1 MVFAFNRGG
10 FWRKEGGMSGAIVKS
25 MAILVAVVLLPTLAL
40 AQGNPAKGK
49 EFYTKHCA
57 GCHGPGGKGDGP
69 AATALNPKPN
79 DLTNKAYMAGLK
91 DQYLFDLIQKGG
103 AAVGKSPLI
112 PPFGSKLKEG
122 EIRDLIAYCRSL
134 AK

>member
-1 MVFAFNRGG
+1 
-10 FWRKEGGMSGAIVKS
+10 MSGAIMKGTAV
-25 MAILVAVVLLPTLAL
+25 LVAVVLLPALAL

-49 EFYTKHCA
+49 ELYAKHCA
-57 GCHGPGGKGDGP
+57 GCHGPAGKGDGP
-69 AATALNPKPN
+69 AAKAINPKPT
-79 DLTNKAYMAGLK
+79 DFTNKATMAGLK

-112 PPFGSKLKEG
+112 PPFGSKMKDG
-122 EIRDLIAYCRSL
+122 EIRDLIAYVKTL

>member
-1 MVFAFNRGG
+1 MR
-10 FWRKEGGMSGAIVKS
+10 RAIAGC
-25 MAILVAVVLLPTLAL
+25 MAISMVVMVNSGLAL

-49 EFYTKHCA
+49 EFYAKHCA
-57 GCHGPGGKGDGP
+57 GCHGPAGKGDGP
-69 AATALNPKPN
+69 AAAALTPKPL
-79 DLTNKAYMAGLK
+79 DLTSKAYVAGLA

-112 PPFGSKLKEG
+112 PPFGSKMKDG
-122 EIRDLIAYCRSL
+122 EIRDLIAYMRSL

>member
-1 MVFAFNRGG
+1 MT
-10 FWRKEGGMSGAIVKS
+10 GAIVKG
-25 MAILVAVVLLPTLAL
+25 MAILVAALLLPTLAL

-49 EFYTKHCA
+49 EFYAKHCA
-57 GCHGPGGKGDGP
+57 GCHGPTGKGDGP
-69 AATALNPKPN
+69 AAAALNPKPN
-79 DLTNKAYMAGLK
+79 DFTNKAYMAGLK

-112 PPFGSKLKEG
+112 PPFGSKMKDG
-122 EIRDLIAYCRSL
+122 EIRDLIAYVKTL

>member
-1 MVFAFNRGG
+1 MTGV
-10 FWRKEGGMSGAIVKS
+10 IVKG
-25 MAILVAVVLLPTLAL
+25 MAILMAVLLLPALAL

-49 EFYTKHCA
+49 EFYAKHCA
-57 GCHGPGGKGDGP
+57 GCHGPTGKGDGP
-69 AATALNPKPN
+69 AAKAINPKPN
-79 DLTNKAYMAGLK
+79 DFTNKAYMAWLK

-112 PPFGSKLKEG
+112 PPFGSKMKDG
-122 EIRDLIAYCRSL
+122 EIRDLIAYMRTL

>member
-1 MVFAFNRGG
+1 MR
-10 FWRKEGGMSGAIVKS
+10 GAIVRGVG
-25 MAILVAVVLLPTLAL
+25 ILVAVLLLPAPVLG
-40 AQGNPAKGK
+40 QGNPAKGK
-49 EFYTKHCA
+49 ELYTKHCG

-69 AATALNPKPN
+69 AAAAINPKPT
-79 DLTNKAYMAGLK
+79 DFTNKAYMAGLK

-122 EIRDLIAYCRSL
+122 EIRDVIAYVKSL

>member
-1 MVFAFNRGG
+1 
-10 FWRKEGGMSGAIVKS
+10 MSRAIVGCV
-25 MAILVAVVLLPTLAL
+25 AIVLAVLLIPSLAL

-49 EFYTKHCA
+49 DLYAKHCA
-57 GCHGPGGKGDGP
+57 GCHGPAGKGDGP
-69 AATALNPKPN
+69 AAAALTPKPN
-79 DLTNKAYMAGLK
+79 DLTDKAYMVKLK

-122 EIRDLIAYCRSL
+122 EIRDVIAYLRSL

>member
-1 MVFAFNRGG
+1 MR
-10 FWRKEGGMSGAIVKS
+10 GAIAKS
-25 MAILVAVVLLPTLAL
+25 IVTLMTLVVLPTLAL
-40 AQGNPAKGK
+40 AQGSPAKGK
-49 EFYTKHCA
+49 ELFAKHCG

-69 AATALNPKPN
+69 AAAALNPKPT
-79 DLTNKAYMAGLK
+79 DLTNKAYNAGLK

-112 PPFGSKLKEG
+112 PPFGSKLKDG
-122 EIRDLIAYCRSL
+122 EIRDVIAYLRSL

>member
-1 MVFAFNRGG
+1 
-10 FWRKEGGMSGAIVKS
+10 MSAAIVRFA
-25 MAILVAVVLLPTLAL
+25 AIFLIALLGPALAL
-40 AQGNPAKGK
+40 AQGDPAKGK
-49 EFYTKHCA
+49 ELFAKHCG
-57 GCHGPGGKGDGP
+57 GCHGPAGKGDGP
-69 AATALNPKPN
+69 AAAALNPKPN

-112 PPFGSKLKEG
+112 PPFGSKMKDG
-122 EIRDLIAYCRSL
+122 EIRDVIGYLRSL

>member
-1 MVFAFNRGG
+1 
-10 FWRKEGGMSGAIVKS
+10 MSRAIAKS
-25 MAILVAVVLLPTLAL
+25 VAILVAVVLFPTLIL

-49 EFYTKHCA
+49 DLYTKHCA
-57 GCHGPGGKGDGP
+57 GCHGPAGKGDGP
-69 AATALNPKPN
+69 AAAALNPKPT
-79 DLTNKAYMAGLK
+79 DLTGKAYMAGLK

-112 PPFGSKLKEG
+112 PPFGSKLKDG
-122 EIRDLIAYCRSL
+122 EIRDVIAYLRSL

>member
-1 MVFAFNRGG
+1 MRRAIAGCMV
-10 FWRKEGGMSGAIVKS
+10 IS
-25 MAILVAVVLLPTLAL
+25 MAVLVTSSLAL
-40 AQGNPAKGK
+40 AQGDPAKGK
-49 EFYTKHCA
+49 ELYAKHCG
-57 GCHGPGGKGDGP
+57 GCHGPSGKGDGP
-69 AATALNPKPN
+69 AAAALNPKPN

-112 PPFGSKLKEG
+112 PPFGSKMKEG
-122 EIRDLIAYCRSL
+122 EIRDLIAYLKSL

>member
-1 MVFAFNRGG
+1 MTGV
-10 FWRKEGGMSGAIVKS
+10 ILKS
-25 MAILVAVVLLPTLAL
+25 MAILVAALLLPALAL

-49 EFYTKHCA
+49 EFYAKHCA
-57 GCHGPGGKGDGP
+57 GCHGPMGKGDGP
-69 AATALNPKPN
+69 AAKAINPKPN

-112 PPFGSKLKEG
+112 PPFGSKMKDA
-122 EIRDLIAYCRSL
+122 EIRDLIAYLRGL

>member
-1 MVFAFNRGG
+1 MR
-10 FWRKEGGMSGAIVKS
+10 RAIVGCGT
-25 MAILVAVVLLPTLAL
+25 ILMVVGLISSLAL

-49 EFYTKHCA
+49 ELYAKHCA
-57 GCHGPGGKGDGP
+57 GCHGPTGKGDGP
-69 AATALNPKPN
+69 AAAALTPKPT
-79 DLTNKAYMAGLK
+79 DFTNKAYMAGLK

-122 EIRDLIAYCRSL
+122 DIRDVIAYVKSL

>member
-1 MVFAFNRGG
+1 MN
-10 FWRKEGGMSGAIVKS
+10 GAIVKG
-25 MAILVAVVLLPTLAL
+25 MAILVAVLLLPALAL

-49 EFYTKHCA
+49 ELYAKHCA
-57 GCHGPGGKGDGP
+57 GCHGPTGKGDGP
-69 AATALNPKPN
+69 AAKAINPKPN

-112 PPFGSKLKEG
+112 PPFGSKMKDG
-122 EIRDLIAYCRSL
+122 EIRDLIAYVKTL

>member
-1 MVFAFNRGG
+1 MT
-10 FWRKEGGMSGAIVKS
+10 GAIVKG
-25 MAILVAVVLLPTLAL
+25 MAILAAVVLLPALAL

-49 EFYTKHCA
+49 ELYAKHCA
-57 GCHGPGGKGDGP
+57 GCHGPTGKGDGP
-69 AATALNPKPN
+69 AAKAINPKPN
-79 DLTNKAYMAGLK
+79 DFTNKAYMAGLK

-112 PPFGSKLKEG
+112 PPFGSKMKDA
-122 EIRDLIAYCRSL
+122 EIRDLIAYVRTL